1 MGKKLSAAAGVAR
14 AARRTRRLAVAE
26 EGPVGWAPSAGP
38 LRVRNVPRTPRVPA
52 LDREIL
58 RLAELL
64 LVRLAVLARRTR
76 GDRWPV
82 TGAVR

>member
-14 AARRTRRLAVAE
+14 AARRTCLLAVGE
-26 EGPVGWAPSAGP
+26 ESPVGRCPP
-38 LRVRNVPRTPRVPA
+38 RVRNVPRTPRVPA

-58 RLAELL
+58 RLAELV

-76 GDRWPV
+76 RDRWPV